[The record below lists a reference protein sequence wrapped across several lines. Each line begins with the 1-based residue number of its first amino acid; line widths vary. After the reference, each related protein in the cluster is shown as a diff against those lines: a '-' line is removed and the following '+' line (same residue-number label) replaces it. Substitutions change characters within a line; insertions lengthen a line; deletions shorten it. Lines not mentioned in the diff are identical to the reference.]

1 MHFLLFTVLLFN
13 AKRPFLRAPFTFLS
27 CITPFAKV
35 AHMKVARFL
44 QVILFFL
51 LAACGEAAVA
61 TPVPNAVSPIQITRM
76 NADTAVGNP
85 RLVFGLFD
93 GPDPVADAQ
102 SVTLSVV
109 PAGEPDAEPVWQ
121 GPAENYS
128 DYEVPYWVAYPHL
141 PTAGFWGITA
151 EVVLADGS
159 AVTSQFA
166 VEAKEESSA
175 VAVGDLAPLSQNRT
189 LATEPDILKLSSGS
203 DPDPAFY
210 QLTVADAVANG
221 KPTVV
226 GFITPGLCETRWCA
240 PVLNSVATVR
250 DAVGDA
256 ANFIH
261 IEVYEDFQALTYV
274 PEMAEWGLQT
284 EPYVFVLDEVGRVT
298 ASLAGPVSP
307 RELNQAL
314 EEVLP

>member
-1 MHFLLFTVLLFN
+1 MLLSWL
-13 AKRPFLRAPFTFLS
+13 KG
-27 CITPFAKV
+27 FAKV
-35 AHMKVARFL
+35 ANMTKLRL
-44 QVILFFL
+44 FL
-51 LAACGEAAVA
+51 LASFLFLVACGGTDASVELQD
-61 TPVPNAVSPIQITRM
+61 AVSPIQITRM
-76 NADTAVGNP
+76 SGDTAVGNP
-85 RLVFGLFD
+85 RIVFGLFD

-102 SVTLSVV
+102 SVTLSVAPV
-109 PAGEPDAEPVWQ
+109 GEAGTEPAWQ

-128 DYEVPYWVAYPHL
+128 DYEVPYWVAYP
-141 PTAGFWGITA
+141 TISTTGFWGVTA
-151 EVVLADGS
+151 EVLLADGRS
-159 AVTSQFA
+159 VTSQFTI
-166 VEAKEESSA
+166 EAKVESDG
-175 VAVGDLAPLSQNRT
+175 VAVGEPAPLSQNRT
-189 LATEPDILKLSSGS
+189 LATEPDISKLNSGN

-210 QLTVADAVANG
+210 QLTVAEAVASG

-250 DAVGDA
+250 DQVGDA

-284 EPYVFVLDEVGRVT
+284 EPYIFVLDETGQVT

-307 RELNQAL
+307 RELTQAL
-314 EEVLP
+314 DEVLP